1 MIIETSH
8 GGMIFALTYLAA
20 ILVAAG
26 IAFFCGIR
34 KGYPKNTWLL
44 ILTTGLIFFILGEKL
59 AAFSSDQWVE
69 LFTQLHLP
77 PSTRMTILGGILG
90 LTSGLLLA
98 KKVLGFRQPVFD
110 HFALA
115 LPLAMAISRVGCLM
129 AGCCFGTETN
139 LFWGIKY
146 DASSMVYHIHQAEGL
161 INSHSETSLAVHPV
175 QLYQV
180 IGCLIIAFIVWMSRK
195 QWKVNGNL
203 FLFSVLSYAVLR
215 FLIEFVRAPE
225 SSIILTRVFLGI
237 KLLQWIILTVIIS
250 GGTLLI
256 HREAKARHS
265 AQTSNTTVISDSRQ
279 VILLLSL
286 CCIVIA
292 GRNWFSFLELAIIS
306 LFLPPVII
314 LMVIRLYKR
323 ISVAGFR
330 WILPV
335 LLICSFS
342 FMAQKSST
350 TGPDDKVIFTSA
362 GIMGTL
368 GTYSEG
374 LLQISGQYHPGNCNE
389 IGHWES
395 DTNYIGT
402 TTRTFYQGGVDIGY
416 NKWQGK
422 YKRLKIGGRFFFG
435 SESGGVKADH
445 PYSLVL
451 GIHPSI
457 AMDWRWFGFKGGIA
471 IGQMKLPLGMGSTSQ
486 HSGEII
492 SKDYRNAYV
501 LPTINLRVGPY
512 DIAYFSLGFPALF
525 PSTYNLFNMS
535 VGSGLGK
542 TDGRNVEL
550 GLYDNGA
557 YLKFAYP
564 IKNIVVVE
572 ALYGNSFS
580 SGADAASLFSIG
592 ATYRIFPEKQ
602 K

>member
-1 MIIETSH
+1 MIIETTH
-8 GGMIFALTYLAA
+8 GGMMFALTYLAA
-20 ILVAAG
+20 ILLAAG
-26 IAFFCGIR
+26 IAFYSGI
-34 KGYPKNTWLL
+34 KHGYPKRTWML

-69 LFTQLHLP
+69 LFTRFHLP
-77 PSTRMTILGGILG
+77 DATRVTILGGILG
-90 LTSGLLLA
+90 LATGLILA
-98 KKVLGFRQPVFD
+98 KKTLKFNEPVFD

-115 LPLAMAISRVGCLM
+115 LPLAMAVSRVGCLM
-129 AGCCFGTETN
+129 AGCCFGTPTT

-146 DASSMVYHIHQAEGL
+146 DASSMVYHVHQAEGL
-161 INSHSETSLAVHPV
+161 INSHSATSLTVHPV

-180 IGCLIIAFIVWMSRK
+180 IGCLVIAFIVWMSRK
-195 QWKVNGNL
+195 QWKANGSL
-203 FLFSVLSYAVLR
+203 FLFSVLCYATLR
-215 FLIEFVRAPE
+215 FLIEFIRAPE
-225 SSIILTRVFLGI
+225 SSIILTQVFFGT
-237 KLLQWIILTVIIS
+237 KVLQWIILVVIIS
-250 GGTLLI
+250 GGFLLYIREKSKNYLTPVNSVI
-256 HREAKARHS
+256 H
-265 AQTSNTTVISDSRQ
+265 ISMSRQ
-279 VILLLSL
+279 LMLILFL
-286 CCIVIA
+286 CIIVIA
-292 GRNWFSFLELAIIS
+292 GRNWFSLLELATIS
-306 LFLPPVII
+306 LFLPPVIL
-314 LMVIRLYKR
+314 LMVIRLYKI

-330 WILPV
+330 WVAPV

-374 LLQISGQYHPGNCNE
+374 LLLISGQYHPGNCNE

-402 TTRTFYQGGVDIGY
+402 TARTFYQGSVDIGY

-435 SESGGVKADH
+435 SESGGMKADH

-501 LPTINLRVGPY
+501 MPAINLRVGPY